1 MSINS
6 NMVAFGIL
14 GVTDRATALGS
25 IAPNPCVDFLDVRFV
40 QGGKQM
46 LQICDLQGKVL
57 KRLDVSASENTR
69 ISVADLSAGV
79 YLLCDGKGGALK
91 FVKQ

>member
-1 MSINS
+1 
-6 NMVAFGIL
+6 
-14 GVTDRATALGS
+14 
-25 IAPNPCVDFLDVRFV
+25 
-40 QGGKQM
+40 M
-46 LQICDLQGKVL
+46 LFPQSQLLLRNLNDLQGKVL

-69 ISVADLSAGV
+69 ISVADLSTGV

>member
-1 MSINS
+1 
-6 NMVAFGIL
+6 
-14 GVTDRATALGS
+14 
-25 IAPNPCVDFLDVRFV
+25 LDVRFV

-69 ISVADLSAGV
+69 ISVADLSAGI

>member
-1 MSINS
+1 
-6 NMVAFGIL
+6 
-14 GVTDRATALGS
+14 
-25 IAPNPCVDFLDVRFV
+25 V
-40 QGGKQM
+40 QGGKQT

-79 YLLCDGKGGALK
+79 YLLSDGKGGALK